1 MKLLTAIKRHQT
13 CINKASLLI
22 IAIISCFFIFDF
34 PAAANSIESFSRLG
48 VEIPNPPSLNARSAI
63 LIDAATGTVLFEKE
77 ADIRLPPA
85 SLTKLVTLH
94 IVMEEIK
101 SGRLSPDE
109 IVEIDPQDC
118 SPSIPYGS
126 SLMYLQPG
134 MKVSVK
140 DLMLGAAVVSG
151 NDAAYSLAR
160 RIAGSNEEFAEMM
173 NKEVKAMG
181 FQSLCFV
188 EPSGL
193 SEFNLVTAR
202 DFAFFCKKYIEL
214 HPKALKELHS
224 VHSIQFPRPEHATSQ
239 YRPNGIVLQ
248 YNRNPLIFS
257 YEGADGLKT
266 GYIIEV
272 GYNMAATAMRNGNR
286 FIAVLLGGSS
296 TPYAD
301 GAALRTRDT
310 KALFDWAF
318 ANFATARP
326 GYIMPKPLRV
336 WFGKSIWIDPEPEGE
351 AAATVPV
358 VYKDRVTA
366 RIETVKGIKAPV
378 YKGQKLGEIV
388 YEIDGTKINSVNL
401 VSGQD
406 IPRGNLFRTLLDS
419 IQYFFA
425 YIFGKL

>member
-1 MKLLTAIKRHQT
+1 MKLILAIKRRKI
-13 CINKASLLI
+13 CINKVRLSILGIVACFVIFSLPAYQI
-22 IAIISCFFIFDF
+22 EAI
-34 PAAANSIESFSRLG
+34 NRLG
-48 VEIPNPPSLNARSAI
+48 VEIPDPPSLNARSAI
-63 LIDAATGTVLFEKE
+63 LIDAATGTILYEKE
-77 ADIRLPPA
+77 ADLRLPPA
-85 SLTKLVTLH
+85 SLAKLVTLH
-94 IVMEEIK
+94 IAMEEIE
-101 SGRLSPDE
+101 SGRLSLDE
-109 IVEIDPQDC
+109 IIEIDPQDC

-134 MKVSVK
+134 MKVSVR

-151 NDAAYSLAR
+151 NDAAYALAR
-160 RIAGSNEEFAEMM
+160 RIAGSNEEFAKMM
-173 NKEVKAMG
+173 NNEVKALG
-181 FQSLCFV
+181 FHNLSFV

-214 HPKALKELHS
+214 HPKSLKELHS
-224 VHSIQFPRPEHATSQ
+224 IHSIQFPRPEHETSQ

-301 GAALRTRDT
+301 GATQRTKDT
-310 KALFDWAF
+310 KALLDWAF

-326 GYIMPKPLRV
+326 GYILPKPLRV
-336 WFGKSIWIDPEPEGE
+336 WFGKSIWVDPEPEGE
-351 AAATVPV
+351 AAATVPAIL
-358 VYKDRVTA
+358 KDRVTA
-366 RIETVKGIKAPV
+366 RIETVKNIRAPI

-388 YEIDGTKINSVNL
+388 YEIDGIKIASVNL

-406 IPRGNLFRTLLDS
+406 ISKGNIFRTLLDG
-419 IQYFFA
+419 IQRIFA
-425 YIFGKL
+425 YLFGKL

>member
-1 MKLLTAIKRHQT
+1 MKLIRAIKRLKIS
-13 CINKASLLI
+13 INKARLSITGI
-22 IAIISCFFIFDF
+22 IACLVIFSL
-34 PAAANSIESFSRLG
+34 PANTIETFNRLG
-48 VEIPNPPSLNARSAI
+48 IEVPDPPSLNARSAI
-63 LIDAATGTVLFEKE
+63 LIDAATGTVLYEKE
-77 ADIRLPPA
+77 ADQSLPPA
-85 SLTKLVTLH
+85 SLAKLVTLH
-94 IVMEEIK
+94 IAMEEIK
-101 SGRLSPDE
+101 SGRLSLDE
-109 IVEIDPQDC
+109 IIEIDPQDC

-126 SLMYLQPG
+126 SLMYLQPR
-134 MKVSVK
+134 MKVSVR

-151 NDAAYSLAR
+151 NDAAYALAR
-160 RIAGSNEEFAEMM
+160 RIAGSNEKFAQMM
-173 NKEVKAMG
+173 NDEVKAMG
-181 FQSLCFV
+181 FQNLSFV

-224 VHSIQFPRPEHATSQ
+224 IHSIQFPRPEHATSQ

-296 TPYAD
+296 TSYAD
-301 GAALRTRDT
+301 GATQRTRDT
-310 KALFDWAF
+310 KALLDWAF
-318 ANFATARP
+318 GNFATARP

-336 WFGKSIWIDPEPEGE
+336 WFGKSIWVDPEPEGE
-351 AAATVPV
+351 AAVTVPAIL
-358 VYKDRVTA
+358 KDRVTA
-366 RIETVKGIKAPV
+366 RIETVKNVKAPI
-378 YKGQKLGEIV
+378 YRGQKLGEIV
-388 YEIDGTKINSVNL
+388 YEINGTKIASVNL
-401 VSGQD
+401 ISGQD
-406 IPRGNLFRTLLDS
+406 ISKGNIFRTLLDG
-419 IQYFFA
+419 IQRIFA

>member
-1 MKLLTAIKRHQT
+1 MLFHFRFSGCQPIQ
-13 CINKASLLI
+13 S
-22 IAIISCFFIFDF
+22 S
-34 PAAANSIESFSRLG
+34 SFSRLG

-202 DFAFFCKKYIEL
+202 DFAFFCKNTLNYIL
-214 HPKALKELHS
+214 RHS
-224 VHSIQFPRPEHATSQ
+224 KNFILYIQFNSLDLNTQHHNIVPMVLSFNITAILLFSATKE
-239 YRPNGIVLQ
+239 P
-248 YNRNPLIFS
+248 
-257 YEGADGLKT
+257 
-266 GYIIEV
+266 
-272 GYNMAATAMRNGNR
+272 MASKQA
-286 FIAVLLGGSS
+286 I
-296 TPYAD
+296 
-301 GAALRTRDT
+301 
-310 KALFDWAF
+310 
-318 ANFATARP
+318 
-326 GYIMPKPLRV
+326 
-336 WFGKSIWIDPEPEGE
+336 
-351 AAATVPV
+351 
-358 VYKDRVTA
+358 
-366 RIETVKGIKAPV
+366 
-378 YKGQKLGEIV
+378 
-388 YEIDGTKINSVNL
+388 
-401 VSGQD
+401 
-406 IPRGNLFRTLLDS
+406 
-419 IQYFFA
+419 
-425 YIFGKL
+425 